1 LKKKLKI
8 RLTCGRVK
16 IIIKQK
22 TYNTIIIN
30 SVLQYDYSNL
40 VTLFIVLLII
50 IIKYTIKCKEY
61 WFDKNKLIINNEVM
75 VTSMLL

>member
-1 LKKKLKI
+1 
-8 RLTCGRVK
+8 
-16 IIIKQK
+16 
-22 TYNTIIIN
+22 
-30 SVLQYDYSNL
+30 LQYDYSNL

-61 WFDKNKLIINNEVM
+61 WFDKNKLILNNEVL